1 MKTITSSVII
11 LASLSMFIFGGC
23 SNSTTSQK
31 TGELQMF
38 LADSP
43 AQYDAVNIVVTK
55 VEVHSA
61 GSDSLSG
68 WATIRNDTVTFNLLR
83 LQNGVNVLLGDAM
96 LPAGQYTQ
104 IRLSIG
110 SGSNVVVNG
119 TPYTL
124 DISSATGLKLNNEFS
139 IMASTLYLLTLDFDA
154 AHSILQT
161 GNGQYKLKPVI
172 RVEANDSVGTIS
184 GIVLPV
190 AVRAEAMTVSG
201 SDTVTAF
208 CDTTS
213 GAFKLAILPAGTYNV
228 FISTPNLSYS
238 DTTVTGVVVTR
249 QQDTNI
255 GTVTLHQLP

>member
-1 MKTITSSVII
+1 MKAIISSAIV
-11 LASLSMFIFGGC
+11 LALLSLFIFGGC
-23 SNSTTSQK
+23 SNSSTSQK

-38 LADSP
+38 LTDSP

-55 VEVHSA
+55 VEVHST

-68 WATIRNDTVTFNLLR
+68 WATVRNDTATFNLLN
-83 LQNGVNVLLGDAM
+83 LQNGVNALLGDAM

-139 IMASTLYLLTLDFDA
+139 ILAGTLYLLTLDFDA

-172 RVEANDSVGTIS
+172 RIEANDSVGTIS
-184 GIVLPV
+184 GTVLPV
-190 AVRAEAMTVSG
+190 ATRAEATTFVG
-201 SDTVTAF
+201 ADTVTAF
-208 CDTTS
+208 CDTTT
-213 GAFKLAILPAGTYNV
+213 GAFKLSILPAGTYNV
-228 FISTPNLSYS
+228 FISSPNLTYS

-255 GTVTLHQLP
+255 GTVTLRQLP